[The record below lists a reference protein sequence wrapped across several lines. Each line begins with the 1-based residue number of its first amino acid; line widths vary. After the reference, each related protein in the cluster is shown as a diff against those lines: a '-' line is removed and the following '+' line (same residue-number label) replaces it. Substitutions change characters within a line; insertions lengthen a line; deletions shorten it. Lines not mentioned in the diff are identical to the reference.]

1 MATVGQILRQLRVD
15 KNLTQREVAAGIMS
29 RSHLSELEHGDYYPA
44 YDTMLALLR
53 RLNVTLKE
61 FQTEIGAASD
71 EPGRAYIQ
79 HTNHLSTE
87 QKLPE
92 LERYLTDVFTDD
104 VARGDLRLRMKR
116 LNMLGL
122 VNFELHPQTVDLND
136 YQPIFDYL
144 LGCQNWHE
152 YEIRLLANSIFLA
165 RYDVAKML
173 AKQFTTKGKRVHFN
187 DFKIKVALFFHNLM
201 ETALDHGEDKLARQY
216 AEQSLFYSKAA
227 HNLSFQIDAEIFLAM
242 IELRAG
248 RNGVE
253 NQQKIEHR
261 ITMFDELGYQ
271 DVAKSCRQALQKYVF
286 NRSDGASS
294 DLK

>member
-1 MATVGQILRQLRVD
+1 MTVGEVLRQLRID

-44 YDTMLALLR
+44 YDTMLRLLR
-53 RLNVTLKE
+53 RLNITLTE
-61 FQTEIGAASD
+61 FQTEIGAISD

-92 LERYLTDVFTDD
+92 LERYLTEVFTDD
-104 VARGDLRLRMKR
+104 VAKSDLRLRMKR

-122 VNFELHPQTVDLND
+122 VNFELHPQTVNLND

-165 RYDVAKML
+165 QYDVAKML
-173 AKQFTTKGKRVHFN
+173 AHQFVTKGRRVHFH

-201 ETALDHGEDKLARQY
+201 EIALDHGDDRLSKQY
-216 AEQSLFYSKAA
+216 ATQSLFYGKAA
-227 HNLSFQIDAEIFLAM
+227 HSLSFQIDAEIFL
-242 IELRAG
+242 ELIAIRAG
-248 RNGVE
+248 TDIGQNK
-253 NQQKIEHR
+253 QKIEHR
-261 ITMFDELGYQ
+261 ISMFEELGYQ
-271 DVAKSCRQALQKYVF
+271 DVANSRRQAVKKYL
-286 NRSDGASS
+286 A
-294 DLK
+294 